1 MIEQFLVLLVASVLG
16 AQLIISLVLVKGDI
30 CPGQRGRIHKTMPTL
45 CILWLAIC
53 WQYPYALVIPIF
65 LGYFFSQVQTKKTR
79 EQGPLWIFHLINL
92 FSFLIFI
99 FQLFNG
105 AVVVNKL
112 VLFVSLF
119 LLGGILGHC
128 FLTQAK
134 TRLQA
139 FHRLLPIAGVISAI
153 VFSLV
158 VLFEM
163 NSIFPQLDND
173 DVLNQFLA
181 SFLLLIIGTL
191 VWCLHLL
198 TSRKVDLVQLVIAA
212 LTLNASVLLNL
223 DNLTY

>member
-1 MIEQFLVLLVASVLG
+1 MIEQFLVLLTASLLG
-16 AQLIISLVLVKGDI
+16 AQMIISLVLVKGDI
-30 CPGQRGRIHKTMPTL
+30 CPGQRGRLHKTLPAL

-53 WQYPYALVIPIF
+53 WLYPYALMIPIF

-79 EQGPLWIFHLINL
+79 EQGPLWLFHLAN
-92 FSFLIFI
+92 FCSFLILM
-99 FQLFNG
+99 FQAFG
-105 AVVVNKL
+105 SGIVVSKL

-158 VLFEM
+158 ILFEM
-163 NSIFPQLDND
+163 NSIAFELDD
-173 DVLNQFLA
+173 ETVVKQFLV
-181 SFLLLIIGTL
+181 SFLLLIAGVL

-198 TSRKVDLVQLVIAA
+198 TSRKVSLAQLFV
-212 LTLNASVLLNL
+212 TGVMLNLAVLLNL
-223 DNLTY
+223 DNLIY